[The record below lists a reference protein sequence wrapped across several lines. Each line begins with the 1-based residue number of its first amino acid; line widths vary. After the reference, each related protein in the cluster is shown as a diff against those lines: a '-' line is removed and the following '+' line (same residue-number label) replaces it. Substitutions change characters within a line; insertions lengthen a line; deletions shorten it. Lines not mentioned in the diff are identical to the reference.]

1 MAKKIPKQYNP
12 LNLAPLNNNNN
23 TNASCA
29 TNVNKQQQSHQIPQK
44 FFFDVWSPSQLNPTT
59 TIPTNTTNGKEQP
72 IISESKNILDAF
84 SGYTEYLGNNVL
96 SNGNFEPGPP
106 FGSINASNYVDYLSG
121 QPIPESSYYSYYQG
135 PVFSSGNINNQQ
147 YRCSPLKNLNTN
159 SSPLEDYLDLSMPV
173 RGNSN
178 ANNRSGSNTFLDTSY
193 YQFQDELQYQH
204 MAGGQQGPYVSPLSL
219 KFAANG
225 ASAYCCTPD
234 NNNSS
239 YESSSLPHY
248 GHVRPSDIINPEL
261 YHAINNSTQ
270 PTSPTYPNL
279 SVTFSPLSLN
289 NNCVRNKKGRRGSA
303 GRRRKPTQFGNIISG
318 FASETEFLSNSPPQQ
333 HYHQGT
339 SNPPVVFGP
348 NGEVYQKPPYSYAAL
363 ITRALRECDGGKL
376 TLSGIYE
383 WIKEQFP
390 YYRTAEAAW
399 QVILTLTCSLRIL
412 SDIIFP

>member
-1 MAKKIPKQYNP
+1 LHIGEEDTKTIQSTEACS
-12 LNLAPLNNNNN
+12 LNNNNNN
-23 TNASCA
+23 TNASCSI
-29 TNVNKQQQSHQIPQK
+29 NVNKQQQSHQIPQK
-44 FFFDVWSPSQLNPTT
+44 IFFDVWSPSQLNPN
-59 TIPTNTTNGKEQP
+59 TIQTNVTGGKDQP
-72 IISESKNILDAF
+72 VLPEPKSILDAF
-84 SGYTEYLGNNVL
+84 SGYTEYLGNNAL
-96 SNGNFEPGPP
+96 NGGGGFDPAPP
-106 FGSINASNYVDYLSG
+106 FGNVTTGNYMDYLSG
-121 QPIPESSYYSYYQG
+121 QPLNESSYYSYYQG
-135 PVFSSGNINNQQ
+135 PVFSSGNINNYQQ
-147 YRCSPLKNLNTN
+147 YRRSPLKNINAN

-173 RGNSN
+173 RGN
-178 ANNRSGSNTFLDTSY
+178 GSNNNTNGGGTFLDTPY
-193 YQFQDELQYQH
+193 YQFQDELQYHH
-204 MAGGQQGPYVSPLSL
+204 MAGGQQAPYVSPLSL
-219 KFAANG
+219 KFTANG

-270 PTSPTYPNL
+270 PNSPTYPNL
-279 SVTFSPLSLN
+279 SVTFSPLSPN
-289 NNCVRNKKGRRGSA
+289 NNCVRSKKGRRGSA
-303 GRRRKPTQFGNIISG
+303 GRRRKPAQFGNIVSG

-348 NGEVYQKPPYSYAAL
+348 NGEIYQKPPYSYAAL

-399 QVILTLTCSLRIL
+399 QVLLSKLTLYH
-412 SDIIFP
+412 